1 MRRRVVIVDDDEISR
16 RGMAEVL
23 ADRPE
28 IEVTGTLTHG
38 EALQYG
44 ERWDEVDVAVVDAAD
59 DTEEADQF
67 PGVAVVECIRRRR
80 SREQCTV
87 IVVTGHFFDDAVRRR
102 MREAC
107 ADLFYHRSEL
117 RLGLA
122 LQEAVLHPDRMSH
135 DVPAP
140 HDHEGVFRL
149 GLTSSS
155 RVNDAV
161 AYASEHGLNEALGR
175 RSGRS
180 RAWGHQRKAFND
192 RARLSPINAD
202 GRPPERDQ
210 REPSLPQIERFLRW
224 ATRVKPDDQ

>member
-28 IEVTGTLTHG
+28 IEVVGTLTHG
-38 EALQYG
+38 EAVQYG
-44 ERWDEVDVAVVDAAD
+44 EGWDDVDVAVVDAAD
-59 DTEEADQF
+59 DTEAGDQF
-67 PGVAVVECIRRRR
+67 PGVAVVEQIRRRR
-80 SREQCTV
+80 SREQCAV
-87 IVVTGHFFDDAVRRR
+87 IVITGHFFDDAVRRR

-117 RLGLA
+117 RLGSS
-122 LQEAVLHPDRMSH
+122 LQEAVLHPDRMCH
-135 DVPAP
+135 EVPSA
-140 HDHEGVFRL
+140 HDHEAVFRL

-161 AYASEHGLNEALGR
+161 AYASEHGLNQALSE

-180 RAWGHQRKAFND
+180 RVWARQRKAFND
-192 RARLSPINAD
+192 RARLSPTNAD
-202 GRPPERDQ
+202 GRPPERAQ

-224 ATRVKPDDQ
+224 ATRVKPNDD